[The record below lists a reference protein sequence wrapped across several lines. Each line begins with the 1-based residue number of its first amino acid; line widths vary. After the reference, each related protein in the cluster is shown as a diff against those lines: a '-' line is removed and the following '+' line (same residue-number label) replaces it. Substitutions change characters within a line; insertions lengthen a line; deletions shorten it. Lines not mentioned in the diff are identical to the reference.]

1 MTVLPHSHI
10 DTWSTSEDGLTWA
23 FVLRDGLKFHDG
35 ASVTGEDVVASLQR
49 WGKRDGMGQQLFKVI
64 TSLEASSAN
73 TVTMKLSQPYGLVLE
88 SIGKISSNVPFIMP
102 KRVAE
107 TDAFEQITDYT
118 GSGPFKFEADQWV
131 PGSKVVYTK
140 FDGYVPRSEPAS
152 AASGGKKALVTK
164 LFGNIFRIIRRQ

>member
-1 MTVLPHSHI
+1 MRHWNIKTITRASCLAASLAIGAAVPVYAEKVMNVIPHADLKNLDPIWTTAYISRNHGYMI
-10 DTWSTSEDGLTWA
+10 YDTLFAMDDSFSPQPQMVDTWSTSEDGLTWT

-88 SIGKISSNVPFIMP
+88 SIGKISSNVP
-102 KRVAE
+102 
-107 TDAFEQITDYT
+107 
-118 GSGPFKFEADQWV
+118 
-131 PGSKVVYTK
+131 
-140 FDGYVPRSEPAS
+140 
-152 AASGGKKALVTK
+152 
-164 LFGNIFRIIRRQ
+164 